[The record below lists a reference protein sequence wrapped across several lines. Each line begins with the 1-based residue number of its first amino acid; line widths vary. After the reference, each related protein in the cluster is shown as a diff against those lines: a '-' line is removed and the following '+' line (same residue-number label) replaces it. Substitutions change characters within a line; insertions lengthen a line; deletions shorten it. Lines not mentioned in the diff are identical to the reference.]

1 VKSKFPPPSHPE
13 SFHIPSLD
21 KGPHF
26 PLLVGSQLQPEGRSG
41 RPRAPRTCAQQRV
54 LPGLQVSAELL
65 HAQALKVVP
74 VPLRTTCRLNLAL
87 GDLSRSVR
95 RGPGAQVFVQG
106 DVISA
111 VVAELHEPAEETP
124 VRPHVAAAHT
134 LEGVRP

>member
-1 VKSKFPPPSHPE
+1 MTLRVTVKSEFPPPSHPE

-21 KGPHF
+21 K
-26 PLLVGSQLQPEGRSG
+26 
-41 RPRAPRTCAQQRV
+41 
-54 LPGLQVSAELL
+54 VSAELL

-95 RGPGAQVFVQG
+95 RGPGAQVLVQG

-111 VVAELHEPAEETP
+111 VVAVLLIPAEKTP
-124 VRPHVAAAHT
+124 VRPHVAAVHQ
-134 LEGVRP
+134 LPGVRP